1 MARRERECSTP
12 VERAAFAATTA
23 DALRCLEGKWKIVI
37 LCQLFGTDVLR
48 FSQLER
54 AVEGVTQKML
64 IQQLK
69 ELERDGLVRRTV
81 YPQVPPKVEYA
92 LTELGRALAP
102 AIIALMEWAELRQAT
117 PTGALA

>member
-1 MARRERECSTP
+1 MVRRQRDCSTP
-12 VERAAFAATTA
+12 VERAAYAATTA

-69 ELERDGLVRRTV
+69 ELEKDGLVRRTV

-102 AIIALMEWAELRQAT
+102 AIMALMEWAELRQAT
-117 PTGALA
+117 RAGVLA

>member
-1 MARRERECSTP
+1 
-12 VERAAFAATTA
+12 
-23 DALRCLEGKWKIVI
+23 
-37 LCQLFGTDVLR
+37 VLR
-48 FSQLER
+48 FSQLQR

-69 ELERDGLVRRTV
+69 DLEKDGLVRRTV

-117 PTGALA
+117 RAGVAA